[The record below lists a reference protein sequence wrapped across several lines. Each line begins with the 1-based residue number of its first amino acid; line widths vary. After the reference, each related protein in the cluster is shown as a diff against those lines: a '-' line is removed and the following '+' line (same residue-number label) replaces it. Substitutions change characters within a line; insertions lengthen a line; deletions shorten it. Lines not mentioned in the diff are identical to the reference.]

1 MLTFN
6 RTCFSIGCLSNGEIM
21 AEFVEVLD
29 SMMGSSKTT
38 GIIKWIE
45 QNPNEKYLYISPL
58 LSEVES
64 GGRIH
69 KDLTTVSFETPSN
82 DDVTKS
88 DDLLCLIKDGRN
100 IACNNSLYLGMTKE
114 HLKAIEDG

>member
-1 MLTFN
+1 
-6 RTCFSIGCLSNGEIM
+6 M

-58 LSEVES
+58 LSEVEA
-64 GGRIH
+64 GGFSL
-69 KDLTTVSFETPSN
+69 DEFEE
-82 DDVTKS
+82 K
-88 DDLLCLIKDGRN
+88 
-100 IACNNSLYLGMTKE
+100 
-114 HLKAIEDG
+114 